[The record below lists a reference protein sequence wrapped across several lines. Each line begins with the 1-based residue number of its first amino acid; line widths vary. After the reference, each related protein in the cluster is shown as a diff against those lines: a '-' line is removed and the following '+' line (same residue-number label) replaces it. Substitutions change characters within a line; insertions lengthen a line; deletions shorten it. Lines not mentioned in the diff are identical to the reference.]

1 MADSLAMKKTLQ
13 LPDIPEDEQTPV
25 VKGLL
30 VLLEQFAERIQEQD
44 EEIAQLKDEIQVLKG
59 EKKRPQFKPSNL
71 DKENGDTDKEND
83 SNAGTGHGQSG
94 KRAGSGKRSK
104 NSQLT
109 VHDEQI
115 VAPGDTVPEG
125 SRFKGYQDFVV
136 QDLKIEAYTTRYR
149 LERWVTP
156 DGRTLKGE
164 LPEVL
169 KSRHF
174 GPQLIS
180 YILYQHH
187 HCQTTQPLLLE
198 QLREWGIDISSG
210 QINHLLMTAQDAFHA
225 EKDALLQA
233 GLAASSYV
241 TVDDSGARHQGKK
254 SYVTQIGNDLF
265 AWFCSTHSKSRI
277 NFLELL
283 RAGQKDYI
291 VSEIALSYMEQHK
304 LPKVPLMQLRCH
316 LGQRLATEKAWNE
329 LLEGLSID
337 KARHRRI
344 ATEGAL
350 LGSVLDHGLCD
361 DLVIVSDDAG
371 QFDVLLH
378 ALCWVHAER
387 LVHKLIPL
395 NESHR
400 EDIARVRGQIW
411 DLYRDLKTFKGQPDQ
426 ALQDGLAQQFDAIFT
441 QQTSYATLNRTLKS
455 IHRNKAELLRV
466 LERPEIP
473 LHTNGS
479 ETDLR
484 DYIKKRK
491 ISGGTRS
498 DEGRRCRDTFASLK
512 KTCRKLGISFWEYLT
527 SRLGVGEKTIA
538 PLPDIVRERSAAL
551 RY

>member
-1 MADSLAMKKTLQ
+1 MKSKLQ
-13 LPDIPEDEQTPV
+13 IPVIPEEEQTPE

-30 VLLEQFAERIQEQD
+30 GLLEQFAERLQEQD
-44 EEIAQLKDEIQVLKG
+44 EEIARLKDEIRILKG
-59 EKKRPQFKPSNL
+59 EKKRPVFKPSKL
-71 DKENGDTDKEND
+71 DSQTDGDSPEDDKND
-83 SNAGTGHGQSG
+83 SDGSREPK
-94 KRAGSGKRSK
+94 KRAGSSKKPK

-109 VHDEQI
+109 IHETQC
-115 VAPGDTVPEG
+115 VAPQEALPEG
-125 SRFKGYQDFVV
+125 SRFKGYRDFVV
-136 QDLKIEAYTTRYR
+136 QELVIHAHNTRYR

-156 DGRTLKGE
+156 EGKVLTGE
-164 LPEVL
+164 LPPAL
-169 KSRHF
+169 NHRHF

-198 QLREWGIDISSG
+198 QLREWGIDISAG
-210 QINHLLMTAQDAFHA
+210 QINELLIANHDAFHA

-233 GLAASSYV
+233 GLAASDYV
-241 TVDDSGARHQGKK
+241 SVDDSGARHQGRNG
-254 SYVTQIGNDLF
+254 YVTQIGNDLF
-265 AWFCSTHSKSRI
+265 AWFSSTESKSRV

-283 RAGQKDYI
+283 RAGHQDY
-291 VSEIALSYMEQHK
+291 VLTEAALEYMQQQK
-304 LPKVPLMQLRCH
+304 LPKAPLSKLR
-316 LGQRLATEKAWNE
+316 LSLNQRFATQAEWQQRLSE
-329 LLEGLSID
+329 LSITQ
-337 KARHRRI
+337 ARHCRI

-371 QFDVLLH
+371 QFDVLVH

-395 NESHR
+395 NEMHR
-400 EDIARVRGQIW
+400 EDLASVRAQIW
-411 DLYRDLKTFKGQPDQ
+411 DLYRDLKAYKSQPDE
-426 ALQDGLAQQFDAIFT
+426 ARREALAQRFDAIFT
-441 QQTSYATLNRTLKS
+441 QQTRFATLNRTLKG

-484 DYIKKRK
+484 DYVKKRK

-527 SRLGVGEKTIA
+527 DRLGVGEQPIA
-538 PLPDIVRERSAAL
+538 PLPDIVRERATAPG
-551 RY
+551 Y